1 MLDLDKYLYNS
12 VEMRIGGEVIH
23 VMQPTLRMIDKVD
36 MIEKDLT
43 EDNINDKRMDVAIL
57 FLNHNKEGRKFEKQ
71 DLYDWT
77 TDAITNVINTMSVLR
92 YEAESDPN

>member
-1 MLDLDKYLYNS
+1 
-12 VEMRIGGEVIH
+12 
-23 VMQPTLRMIDKVD
+23 
-36 MIEKDLT
+36 
-43 EDNINDKRMDVAIL
+43 MDVAIL

>member
-1 MLDLDKYLYNS
+1 MLDLDKYLDNS

-23 VMQPTLRMIDKVD
+23 VMQPTLRMIDKID
-36 MIEKDLT
+36 MIESDLT
-43 EDNINDKRMDVAIL
+43 EDNIRGKQLETAVL

-71 DLYDWT
+71 DLCEWT
-77 TDAITNVINTMSVLR
+77 IDAITKFITTMSILR

>member
-1 MLDLDKYLYNS
+1 MLDLDKYLDNS

-57 FLNHNKEGRKFEKQ
+57 FLKFEKL